1 MSPPTHR
8 TLLLIKSN
16 PDKDPRPAE
25 AVRSSLGLIAG
36 EIPLSVYLFREA
48 RVLLSA
54 PPDDLEDFA
63 DGEVLKR
70 FFPTLLQMA
79 EKIYYEPDETGG
91 PDLDKA
97 EPLTLKALGSLL
109 PHFDHTIV
117 F

>member
-1 MSPPTHR
+1 MSSSTHR

-16 PDKDPRPAE
+16 PEEDSRPAE

-48 RVLLSA
+48 HVLLSA
-54 PPDDLEDFA
+54 SPDELEDFE

-70 FFPTLLQMA
+70 FLPMLLQMA
-79 EKIYYEPDETGG
+79 ANVYYEPDEKGG
-91 PDLDKA
+91 PPFDKGHPLSLSDLGKM
-97 EPLTLKALGSLL
+97 L
-109 PHFDHTIV
+109 PNFDHTIV